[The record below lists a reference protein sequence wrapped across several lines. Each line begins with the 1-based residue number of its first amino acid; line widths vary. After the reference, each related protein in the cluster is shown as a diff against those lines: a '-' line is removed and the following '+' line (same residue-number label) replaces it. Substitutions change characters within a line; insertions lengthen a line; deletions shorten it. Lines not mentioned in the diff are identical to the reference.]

1 MITVLRLAALTLLT
15 ALLCTAPAGA
25 IVGGAPAP
33 PGQWPWLV
41 GILQAQKSDATVA
54 QFCGGAVIGTRR
66 VLTAAHCVVGES
78 TETID
83 VLVGRTRLSDT
94 GGRRIPVTG
103 ISVYPGY
110 LSEASPGLDAAVL
123 TLASSPGVAPLALAR
138 SGSDAAQPGISA
150 WTMGWGRLN
159 ARRSPGGGWYYA
171 DRLRQL
177 QVPLQSDDTCEGVF
191 GIGASDMPY
200 RPAWSI
206 CIGAGDGKTGPCS
219 GDSGAP
225 LVVGGPGSWLDVGVL
240 QGGDACASRG
250 YYDLYTRVD
259 KISAFALGALTS
271 MKHVREGGSTGT
283 SRRSAR
289 EHGSS

>member
-1 MITVLRLAALTLLT
+1 MLT
-15 ALLCTAPAGA
+15 ALRAAALAVLAGLVALVCAAPAGA
-25 IVGGAPAP
+25 IVGGVPAP
-33 PGQWPWLV
+33 TDQWPWMAGVLEAHIRDV
-41 GILQAQKSDATVA
+41 TIA

-66 VLTAAHCVVGES
+66 VLTAAHCVTGES
-78 TETID
+78 TRSID

-94 GGRRIPVTG
+94 RGRRIRVTA

-110 LSEASPGLDAAVL
+110 VSGRERGLDAAVL

-138 SGSDAAQPGISA
+138 PGSDAAWQPGISA

-159 ARRSPGGGWYYA
+159 ARRSPGGFWYYA

-177 QVPLQSDDTCEGVF
+177 LLPLQSDDTCESVF
-191 GIGASDMPY
+191 GIGAADLPY

-206 CIGAGDGKTGPCS
+206 CAGSADGRTGACS

-225 LVVGGPGSWLDVGVL
+225 LVVGGPGSWLDVGIL
-240 QGGDACASRG
+240 KGGDGCASRG

-259 KISAFALGALTS
+259 RISAFALGPLAAA
-271 MKHVREGGSTGT
+271 KPA
-283 SRRSAR
+283 RR
-289 EHGSS
+289 